1 MELTFLFFCIIL
13 SDIVV
18 LLTAFSWTPED
29 TKQENLILGAFS
41 ACNLGILEES
51 CRAIFCY
58 QEKTTIVW
66 GFLIL
71 GIITSVLSI
80 MISAYLVKCRWSE
93 KWSENILACMM
104 GITAFFGIILH
115 AALLEL
121 ILD

>member
-18 LLTAFSWTPED
+18 FHVCFFWTPVN
-29 TKQENLILGAFS
+29 TKQENLILGAFT

-80 MISAYLVKCRWSE
+80 MISAYLFSR
-93 KWSENILACMM
+93 KWSKSILACMF

-115 AALLEL
+115 TLLLDL
-121 ILD
+121 ILQS